1 MVISDS
7 YKAMA
12 TARHEIAQGYLSREP
27 ERTVRVRLR
36 DDEGFIT
43 IKGENRGAARDE
55 YEYPIPASDARSIID
70 TLCEG
75 TVVSKTRFI
84 VPFAGMTWEIDE
96 FHGRHEGLIIAEIEL
111 PDESVEY
118 ELPPFVGKKV
128 TGDPRYYNSNL

>member
-7 YKAMA
+7 YKDMA
-12 TARHEIAQGYLSREP
+12 IARHEIAQGYLSRVP

-43 IKGENRGAARDE
+43 IKGENNGAARDE
-55 YEYPIPASDARSIID
+55 YEYPIPADDARSIID
-70 TLCEG
+70 SLCEG
-75 TVVSKTRFI
+75 AVVSKTRFI

-96 FHGRHEGLIIAEIEL
+96 FHGRHEGLVIAEIEL
-111 PDESVEY
+111 PDEDAEY